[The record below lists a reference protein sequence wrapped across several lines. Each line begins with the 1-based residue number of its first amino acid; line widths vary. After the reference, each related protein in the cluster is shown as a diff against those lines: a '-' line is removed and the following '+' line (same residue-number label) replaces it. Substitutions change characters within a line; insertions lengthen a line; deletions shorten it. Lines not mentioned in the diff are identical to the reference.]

1 MNLGEHPIYSRPAA
15 VYLVTGNT
23 KLEALDEA
31 LERAGF
37 VEQLEEHHR
46 ASGKQ
51 RDEFAIAIKPN
62 IMTASV
68 AEDDSPV
75 YTDPVLVER
84 LIQRIRG
91 RGFRNIAV
99 VEARN
104 VYDYSYRGR
113 SVEAVAEMVGYTSNG
128 YRIVNLTEEKVPF
141 DYGGALG
148 AHVVGETW
156 RDADYRISFAKNKT
170 HWQCFYT
177 ACIKNVYGCLPEWD
191 KMHHYHGSGVE
202 FYQAAVLMAD
212 HFPVHF
218 GLLDAWVSGDGFSGH
233 VRDAH
238 PNETRT
244 IVASRN
250 IFALDWVAGEKMR
263 LEPAQNF
270 VMQEALNRW
279 GVIEIDRRG
288 DMTPWYPW
296 VNVGRLPVVAFAWIE
311 EWYQVSRFLSR
322 AMAAHQDPRF
332 PPVSRAQRLFGV
344 FQSLTRFGERLFTKK
359 QKAPKGSPPPPR
371 LVPMRKHPIGVI
383 EAFYGDLVTWVGRA
397 MLLLTIAG
405 VIWRE
410 AFGMAGLWGSA
421 ALGLIAATGVVL
433 MIGGASVRRNRLW
446 LNVGVGL
453 WVLAVLSSAIGG
465 VSPFRPV
472 PASIALALLLV
483 LGGVLAI
490 RRRIRTRFTFG
501 TGESSREN

>member
-1 MNLGEHPIYSRPAA
+1 MGDS
-15 VYLVTGNT
+15 
-23 KLEALDEA
+23 KLAALDEA

-37 VEQLEEHHR
+37 VEQLEERFR
-46 ASGKQ
+46 ASGKE

-75 YTDPVLVER
+75 YTDPALVER
-84 LIQRIRG
+84 LIERIRE
-91 RGFRNIAV
+91 RGFRDIAV
-99 VEARN
+99 VESRN

-128 YRIVNLTEEKVPF
+128 YRIVNLCDEQVPF

-148 AHVVGETW
+148 KHVAGLTW
-156 RDADYRISFAKNKT
+156 RDADFRISFAKNKT
-170 HWQCFYT
+170 HWQCLYT

-202 FYQAAVLMAD
+202 FYQAAVSIAD
-212 HFPVHF
+212 RLPVHF
-218 GLLDAWVSGDGFSGH
+218 GLLDAWVSGDGFAGH
-233 VRDAH
+233 VRDAC

-244 IVASRN
+244 IIASPN

-263 LEPAQNF
+263 LDPAQNF

-279 GVIEIDRRG
+279 GAIEIDRRG

-296 VNVGRLPVVAFAWIE
+296 SNVGRLPVVTLAWIE
-311 EWYQVSRFLSR
+311 EWYHVSRFFSR

-344 FQSLTRFGERLFTKK
+344 FQSLTRLGERLLTKK

-371 LVPMRKHPIGVI
+371 LVPMREHPVGMI
-383 EAFYGDLVTWVGRA
+383 EAFFCDLTTWVGRA
-397 MLLLTIAG
+397 MLLLAIAG

-410 AFGMAGLWGSA
+410 ALGLVGLWGSA
-421 ALGLIAATGVVL
+421 ALALTPATGVML
-433 MIGGASVRRNRLW
+433 ILGGASFRRNRAW
-446 LNVGVGL
+446 LDVAVGL
-453 WVLAVLSSAIGG
+453 WALAALSLAVGAIA
-465 VSPFRPV
+465 PFTPV
-472 PASIALALLLV
+472 LASIALGLLLS
-483 LGGVLAI
+483 LGGLLAI
-490 RRRIRTRFTFG
+490 RRRIATRYTIG
-501 TGESSREN
+501 KRER